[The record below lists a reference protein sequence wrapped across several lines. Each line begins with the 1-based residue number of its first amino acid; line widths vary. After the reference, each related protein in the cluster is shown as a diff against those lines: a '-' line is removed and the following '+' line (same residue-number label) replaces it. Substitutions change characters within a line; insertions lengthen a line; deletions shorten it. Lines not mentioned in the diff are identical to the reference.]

1 MTNASTLFPQKS
13 DYPESLAIL
22 DNPHKDVNLYMRLV
36 VSSASAYFETDPF
49 TRYLFKKRFLWVEDY
64 MKSTSGGRFEKAI
77 DIGCG
82 IGFFLPTI
90 SSYANKVVALD
101 YSSDILNYARFMTNK
116 KNISNV
122 DFVQGNVSYLPFP
135 DKSFDL
141 VVCMSVLE
149 HFKNPEQPL
158 RELKRVLA
166 PGGLLIIGYPTETPL
181 FRILHGK
188 VSRIMPKRRKIQKI
202 FDQEK
207 PGAEFAAPHMTDA
220 KTITKAIND
229 VGFYKNTSKSIKLLP
244 PFFKLY
250 TINFLHAR

>member
-49 TRYLFKKRFLWVEDY
+49 TKYLFKKRFRFVEDY
-64 MKSTSGGRFEKAI
+64 IKNTARGNFKRAV

-82 IGFFLPTI
+82 IGFFLPII

-101 YSSDILNYARFMTNK
+101 YSGDILNYARFMAEK
-116 KNISNV
+116 KNINNV
-122 DFVQGNVSYLPFP
+122 DFVRGSISSLPFP
-135 DKSFDL
+135 DNSFDL

-149 HFKNPEQPL
+149 HFKNPEEPL
-158 RELKRVLA
+158 RELKRILA
-166 PGGLLIIGYPTETPL
+166 PGGLLIVGYPTETPL
-181 FRILHGK
+181 FRFLHGK
-188 VSRIMPKRRKIQKI
+188 ASRIMPKRRKIQKI

-207 PGAEFAAPHMTDA
+207 PGAEFAAPHMANA
-220 KTITKAIND
+220 KTIAKAISD
-229 VGFYKNTSKSIKLLP
+229 AGFNESVSKSIKLLP

-250 TINFLHAR
+250 TVNFLHAY